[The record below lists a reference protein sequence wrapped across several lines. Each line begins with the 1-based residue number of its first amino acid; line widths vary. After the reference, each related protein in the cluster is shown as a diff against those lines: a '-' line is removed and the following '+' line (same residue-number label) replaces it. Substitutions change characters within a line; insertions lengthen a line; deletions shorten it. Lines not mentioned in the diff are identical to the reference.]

1 MFKDFSIVIA
11 AGGLGTRLSDFRG
24 EDTNKV
30 LLEINGVP
38 MIIQQINQL
47 QESIYG
53 ALFSFSGMS
62 RESQVEH
69 IDMLVDLLERQKVMY
84 TRLSLSDDP
93 EAKQMKDDLKK
104 SIMVMGFPD
113 GTDMPY
119 LFEAMHKT
127 IQTLRLAVDQ

>member
-1 MFKDFSIVIA
+1 MSFFQSKIVQAEMKEIAELQEKIYTNVFAFSSMDRADKLKHV
-11 AGGLGTRLSDFRG
+11 
-24 EDTNKV
+24 E
-30 LLEINGVP
+30 LLEELLKK
-38 MIIQQINQL
+38 QQVL
-47 QESIYG
+47 
-53 ALFSFSGMS
+53 
-62 RESQVEH
+62 
-69 IDMLVDLLERQKVMY
+69 Y

>member
-1 MFKDFSIVIA
+1 
-11 AGGLGTRLSDFRG
+11 
-24 EDTNKV
+24 
-30 LLEINGVP
+30 
-38 MIIQQINQL
+38 
-47 QESIYG
+47 
-53 ALFSFSGMS
+53 MS

-127 IQTLRLAVDQ
+127 CLLYTSPSPRDRQKSRMPSSA